1 VKRIASTARC
11 LMLSREVLITSV
23 FLGFSF
29 RILFS
34 LVMFISAGEVETPW
48 LSFILLV
55 IMSVALARGLY
66 RLYRSMIFVYALGKI
81 DS

>member
-1 VKRIASTARC
+1 
-11 LMLSREVLITSV
+11 MLNRGVLITSV

-48 LSFILLV
+48 LSFTLLV
-55 IMSVALARGLY
+55 IMSVMLARGLY
-66 RLYRSMIFVYALGKI
+66 RLYRSMVFVYALGRI